1 MLSRWYRTG
10 VIYSLD
16 VGLFQDANG
25 DGIGDFQGL
34 IARLDYLAR
43 LGVTTIWIVML
54 SAVAYLVAQAP
65 ARR

>member
-1 MLSRWYRTG
+1 MTYWT
-10 VIYSLD
+10 
-16 VGLFQDANG
+16 LF
-25 DGIGDFQGL
+25 L
-34 IARLDYLAR
+34 V

>member
-1 MLSRWYRTG
+1 
-10 VIYSLD
+10 
-16 VGLFQDANG
+16 LF
-25 DGIGDFQGL
+25 L
-34 IARLDYLAR
+34 M